1 MNPVASLLTIDGIS
15 LDVDAPSRKRAFEEL
30 SLLFEKTAG
39 IPHREAFDALNARE
53 RLGCTALGGGVAI
66 PHGRIQDLDRI
77 LVAIL
82 RTKTPVVFD
91 TPDNRRARVFFSI
104 LIPDNDEEHYLPVL
118 ATVAGLLKDRRVK
131 DALLNESEPVKIC
144 QIVSSYIPE
153 DNSLD
158 HETNKSDDED
168 SSQSQNV
175 A

>member
-118 ATVAGLLKDRRVK
+118 STVAGLLKDRRVK

-153 DNSLD
+153 DNSSD

>member
-118 ATVAGLLKDRRVK
+118 STVAGLLKDRHVK

-153 DNSLD
+153 DNSSD

>member
-153 DNSLD
+153 DNSSD
-158 HETNKSDDED
+158 HETNKSNDED

>member
-15 LDVDAPSRKRAFEEL
+15 LDVDTPSRKRAFEEL

-118 ATVAGLLKDRRVK
+118 STVAGLLKDRRVK

-144 QIVSSYIPE
+144 QIVSSYTPE
-153 DNSLD
+153 DNSSD

>member
-1 MNPVASLLTIDGIS
+1 MNPVASLLAIDGIS

-153 DNSLD
+153 DNSSD